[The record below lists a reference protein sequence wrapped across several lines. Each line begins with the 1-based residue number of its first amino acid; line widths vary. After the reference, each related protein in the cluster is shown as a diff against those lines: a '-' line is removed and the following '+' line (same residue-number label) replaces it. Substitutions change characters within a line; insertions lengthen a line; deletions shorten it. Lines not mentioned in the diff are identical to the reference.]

1 MSVLETSDLAAVLT
15 LKDGADSPF
24 FGWCVVKK
32 FVTWLLITKIGNGIS
47 VQENSSRMIEMGQCS
62 RLACV

>member
-1 MSVLETSDLAAVLT
+1 MSDVSAVLP
-15 LKDGADSPF
+15 LKGDADSLF
-24 FGWCVVKK
+24 FGWSVMKK
-32 FVTWLLITKIGNGIS
+32 FVTRLLITKIGNGIS